1 MAWMASNIYLHTADP
16 QVVGQAL
23 AELLASPAHAADPE
37 GLLDAPPPLVVSP
50 EHEGW
55 IAVTGA
61 RAFFDDLPWLAAELS
76 RRCRTPALSC
86 ELIGNSYALRLSS
99 FEEGEP
105 RDRQHTPRAAWTD
118 STAELAEM
126 PLYEDAERLAFE
138 ALCAAG
144 IPLPLAVLGTCP
156 LSVPAR
162 RVISLGE
169 GTSLR
174 RPGPHPVSQTV
185 EVRAPEIAGQD
196 PPVLPS
202 GTSHDFGLMLFED
215 RYVEGRPS
223 LASVDRLLAIEE
235 EILARARRASHGAHV
250 RRTQA
255 DKAGAQHNRLG
266 GALDAPRGPRAGG
279 GVQRGGH
286 GVRRAAGFRG
296 RLSPRLSGRAR
307 PSSPTHRSWPCA

>member
-1 MAWMASNIYLHTADP
+1 MAWMASNIYLRTKAP
-16 QVVGQAL
+16 QVVVQTL
-23 AELLASPAHAADPE
+23 VELLASPVHSADPE

-76 RRCRTPALSC
+76 RRCQARALSC
-86 ELIGNSYALRLSS
+86 ELIGNSYAMRFSS
-99 FEEGEP
+99 FEAGERLEG
-105 RDRQHTPRAAWTD
+105 QHTPRAAWRGD
-118 STAELAEM
+118 MSELAEM

-138 ALCAAG
+138 ALRAAG
-144 IPLPLAVLGTCP
+144 VPLPLATIATCP

-174 RPGPHPVSQTV
+174 RPGPQPVSETV
-185 EVRAPEIAGQD
+185 EVRAPETSGED
-196 PPVLPS
+196 PPVLPT

-223 LASVDRLLAIEE
+223 AASVDRLLAIEE
-235 EILARARRASHGAHV
+235 EILARARRACPGAQVSLTVTYHAGAHQDLLDGEL
-250 RRTQA
+250 QA
-255 DKAGAQHNRLG
+255 
-266 GALDAPRGPRAGG
+266 
-279 GVQRGGH
+279 
-286 GVRRAAGFRG
+286 RG
-296 RLSPRLSGRAR
+296 RPTAAHLERGERVPWWQFWRYLGRLR
-307 PSSPTHRSWPCA
+307 